1 MGATPHA
8 YISFETDPGHVHFV
22 PLGDGSPN
30 GFILETEQAASLLVD
45 TMAHCNDEEGF
56 KHGGRGRH
64 HPQEELE
71 SAYMSAIFQI
81 NNTDYEEEWRIED
94 WKRYLHR
101 VWNGGVRVSAM
112 QKMRP
117 VPAAIVMPV
126 EDANDWRLMMPD
138 RKTGLP
144 VTYKLNK
151 RFLRDIAESIPR
163 PTDKNSVK
171 ADVGFYSKE
180 KK

>member
-1 MGATPHA
+1 MPRSPHA
-8 YISFETDPGHVHFV
+8 YVTYESDPGHIHLV
-22 PLGDGSPN
+22 PLGDGSPG
-30 GFILETEQAASLLVD
+30 GFILETEQAAELLAD
-45 TMAHCNDEEGF
+45 TMAHCNNEDGF

-71 SAYMSAIFQI
+71 SAYISAIYQI
-81 NNTDYEEEWRIED
+81 NNTDFEEEWRIED
-94 WKRYLHR
+94 LKRYLHR
-101 VWNGGVRVSAM
+101 VWNGGVRVNSM

-117 VPAAIVMPV
+117 VPEAIIMPV
-126 EDANDWRLMMPD
+126 DGADDWRLMMPD
-138 RKTGLP
+138 KRTGLP

-151 RFLRDIAESIPR
+151 RFLKDIAESIPP
-163 PTDKNSVK
+163 PTDSNSVK